1 MTISIREAFRNAA
14 TERYNKENI
23 LYFSLIIAVLTIGSV
38 LPTDGIKDKLMLF
51 YVSAIVWLLSI
62 VSSIFLSG
70 YDAIAC
76 NNEANKRDNVIPAL
90 SEIKEILI
98 NGCKYFL
105 GNIALTILAA
115 IIPMIIFIIG
125 TIMVIVG
132 IKLLPLMAIGIITFI
147 AGFIILILISYKY
160 VFPLHLNY
168 YKSLKLE
175 DIFDLKQ
182 AIELRKQNKEYC
194 SLFWKTILACILL
207 VGVFLLFSICYYI
220 VYKFTN
226 FCSKEIADYILG
238 YIYTV
243 AISVAQVIYFPGL
256 IKQFFNTQNND
267 DNEQTEIKEG

>member
-23 LYFSLIIAVLTIGSV
+23 LYFLLIIAILTIGSV

-51 YVSAIVWLLSI
+51 YVSAIVWLLTI

-70 YDAIAC
+70 YNAMAC
-76 NNEANKRDNVIPAL
+76 NNEANNRDNVIPAL

-105 GNIALTILAA
+105 GNLALTILAA

-125 TIMVIVG
+125 TIMGIVG
-132 IKLLPLMAIGIITFI
+132 IKLLPLMAIGIITLI

-175 DIFDLKQ
+175 DIFNLKQ
-182 AIELRKQNKEYC
+182 AIELRKQHKEYG
-194 SLFWKTILACILL
+194 SLFWKTILVFVLI
-207 VGVFLLFSICYYI
+207 VGIFLLFSICYYI

-243 AISVAQVIYFPGL
+243 AISIAQLIYFPGL